1 MKTKSIITFTL
12 LLFFAVMSS
21 CTDSVNTDIEDT
33 LAPYLELE
41 AIEEASNTTL
51 TIQRGASAGL
61 DSYFAFDV
69 SNVQN
74 SSIISEGLVEG
85 WCLEWD
91 KPIAQNNDRHDGV
104 EAYSTFGSEKWKPVN
119 YLMSIKEE
127 LKREDPSLTYKEIQ
141 VALWSLIDVPRFNVD
156 EVLAAGRMP
165 SRMMTNGQ
173 PNFSVSKVK
182 DIVNQV
188 LSKSDTYTYTET
200 TPYMVFARTHDES
213 QNGGFVPC
221 ESGDASQ
228 CEGYI
233 SVSGTVY
240 VDADANET
248 KDDSESGIQNTTVV
262 LTDGTT
268 DYMERTDDEGN
279 YSFLIYTGGA
289 EKTFTIEVP
298 ATTAAGDDFNE
309 ELFDTHNATTNPPS
323 GSLTTSVSAENQNFG
338 FEPRVEDLI
347 VALLGDEAEGIEP
360 TIVTQARSRKFWKK
374 QIFFGLIEQT
384 LERLL
389 RIPVDLQSEIPK
401 ETLLIYL
408 DEIENLL
415 IEDPFQFGQNKLYDA
430 FVILWQKDSDLERLL
445 SELLTAELNVVA
457 GFGTDSPEFDRAL
470 LAFGESAAVG
480 LSENSLPG
488 LRAGLNIETAN
499 LDGIPDIDSIKTI
512 EDARK
517 VLRQID
523 ASEKATSYLETRAMP
538 QRSSFTSFQEAE
550 PLLRAFNL
558 SGGGGGSVGG
568 AN

>member
-228 CEGYI
+228 CEGYV
-233 SVSGTVY
+233 SVSGTVF
-240 VDADANET
+240 VDGNADELKNAG
-248 KDDSESGIQNTTVV
+248 ESGIQNVTVT
-262 LTDGTT
+262 LTDENGMKHFTQT
-268 DYMERTDDEGN
+268 EPDGF
-279 YSFLIYTGGA
+279 YSFIVFTGD
-289 EKTFTIEVP
+289 EETTFELEIEQQ
-298 ATTAAGDDFNE
+298 TENTEDFNE
-309 ELFDTHNATTNPPS
+309 GLFDTHNPTTPITGISVTTTVDNVS
-323 GSLTTSVSAENQNFG
+323 GITFG
-338 FEPRVEDLI
+338 FEPKVEDLI
-347 VALLGDEAEGIEP
+347 LSFLGNEDIEP
-360 TIVTQARSRKFWKK
+360 TIVTNAEPRKFWIK
-374 QIFFGLIEQT
+374 QLFFGIA
-384 LERLL
+384 
-389 RIPVDLQSEIPK
+389 SEIGLSAGFLEEEIPS
-401 ETLLIYL
+401 EVPMSLLLEHI
-408 DEIENLL
+408 DDIENLL
-415 IEDPFQFGQNKLYDA
+415 QETPFQLGQNKMYSAL
-430 FVILWQKDSDLERLL
+430 LTLLKRNSDLDRLL
-445 SELLTAELNVVA
+445 SELLTAELNVVS
-457 GFGTDSPEFDRAL
+457 GRGTGSEDLDLAL
-470 LAFGESAAVG
+470 MAFGESSAIE
-480 LSENSLPG
+480 LSGGLPG
-488 LRAGLNIETAN
+488 LRASTRVETTNA
-499 LDGIPDIDSIKTI
+499 DGMPDFRSIRSI
-512 EDARK
+512 EDAK
-517 VLRQID
+517 EIFRQFE
-523 ASEKATSYLETRAMP
+523 ASQITTSSVTIGVMP
-538 QRSSFTSFQEAE
+538 LTSSVEAEDAE

-558 SGGGGGSVGG
+558 SGGGGGGTIG
-568 AN
+568 PR